1 MTIKSLM
8 VALRDNNDNNKR
20 RMKERRIRGK
30 TQGKRTNAAFKELEA
45 TPLEREEREEEKKG
59 TGSRHG
65 YRVFTELKTLGLIWS
80 DKEER
85 RKKERTAESEKG
97 KRREREREKR
107 RDRDICSSR
116 SNRDSSRCCS
126 RRHTIKVEKAKVS
139 SHDACIAGST
149 RRPHRWALL
158 GP

>member
-1 MTIKSLM
+1 
-8 VALRDNNDNNKR
+8 
-20 RMKERRIRGK
+20 MKERRTRGK

-45 TPLEREEREEEKKG
+45 TPLEHEEREEEKKG

-85 RKKERTAESEKG
+85 RKKERIAENKKEKR
-97 KRREREREKR
+97 KREREREREKGKK
-107 RDRDICSSR
+107 DICSFRSSR
-116 SNRDSSRCCS
+116 DWSRCCG

-139 SHDACIAGST
+139 SHDACSRSRWFT
-149 RRPHRWALL
+149 RRPCW
-158 GP
+158 